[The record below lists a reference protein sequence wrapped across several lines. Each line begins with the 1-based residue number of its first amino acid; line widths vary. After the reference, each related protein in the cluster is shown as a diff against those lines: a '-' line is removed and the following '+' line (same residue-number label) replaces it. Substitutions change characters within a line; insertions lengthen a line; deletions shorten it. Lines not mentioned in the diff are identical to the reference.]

1 MESLKEILDDNKV
14 EYNETEVALSLSEVH
29 LVDMGDKIP
38 VHIEKCFP
46 IEVERLKIYQ
56 AEEASLKEGFV
67 CSGQALNEETKQV
80 EEHVLHIKN
89 NNIVSIQRCDGILM
103 EEFPITKMVEY
114 RFSADD
120 TWKIS
125 KLGVEALDQYRALKF
140 KTWLEMI
147 TSPDCEAQ
155 FRRLLKTG
163 LVCTMFDHTAF
174 KTPAAD
180 LEKYQVQD
188 DKTGKT
194 VNIPHPVYELRSW
207 DPKQRAYVKQDTRLV
222 GAPKPED
229 EDKYWENLLDQLRG
243 VHGKE
248 YVDQLIEK

>member
-14 EYNETEVALSLSEVH
+14 DYNKEEVALALSDVH

-46 IEVERLKIYQ
+46 IDDERLKIYQ

-67 CSGQALNEETKQV
+67 CCGQAVDAYTKEP
-80 EEHVLHIKN
+80 EEHILLIKN
-89 NNIVSIQRCDGILM
+89 NSIVSIQRCDGILM

-120 TWKIS
+120 TWKVSQI
-125 KLGVEALDQYRALKF
+125 GVDALAQYRGLKF

-147 TSPDCEAQ
+147 RSPDCEAQ
-155 FRRLLKTG
+155 FRRLLQTG
-163 LVCTMFDHTAF
+163 LICTMFDHTAF

-180 LEKYQVQD
+180 LEKYQVLDQ
-188 DKTGKT
+188 KSGKT
-194 VNIPHPVYELRSW
+194 VKIPHPVYELRSW

-229 EDKYWENLLDQLRG
+229 EEKFWENLLDELRG

-248 YVDQLIEK
+248 YVDQLIVN